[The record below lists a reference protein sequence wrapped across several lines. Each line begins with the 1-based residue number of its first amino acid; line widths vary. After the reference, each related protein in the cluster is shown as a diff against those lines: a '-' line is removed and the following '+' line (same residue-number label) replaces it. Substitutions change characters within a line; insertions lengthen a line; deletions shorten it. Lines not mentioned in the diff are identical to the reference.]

1 MPKDDGLA
9 EDHRVAVSIEEI
21 AMPSVNFELRDVP
34 FPVMSTSAS
43 IKELEAL
50 DSQEKTAA
58 LQRQFLY
65 MADVLRKCGI
75 PTDNLIAA
83 LLGAAIQD
91 YTENAMLQLI
101 DEERRR
107 HPAYPA
113 TLTVLAQFMTAQGTM
128 MVNQG
133 IPAGL
138 LGVSMMNAGIAVAQK
153 EMTKAKVVEV
163 VEGSLEAL
171 SGETRT

>member
-1 MPKDDGLA
+1 MPN
-9 EDHRVAVSIEEI
+9 
-21 AMPSVNFELRDVP
+21 VNFELRDVP
-34 FPVMSTSAS
+34 FSVMSTSAS

-75 PTDNLIAA
+75 PSDNVIAA
-83 LLGAAIQD
+83 LLGSAIQD
-91 YTENAMLQLI
+91 YAENATLRI
-101 DEERRR
+101 IEEERRR
-107 HPAYPA
+107 DPAYPA
-113 TLTVLAQFMTAQGTM
+113 TLTVLAQFMKAQGTM

-138 LGVSMMNAGIAVAQK
+138 LGVAMMNAGIRLC
-153 EMTKAKVVEV
+153 
-163 VEGSLEAL
+163 EGRRSK
-171 SGETRT
+171 